1 MRIQYLIYVP
11 VVDHGYIVV
20 PVCNVLQSL
29 FHVVPEEFY
38 VQAVVVV
45 VFYRQ
50 NEGRMP
56 SNSTSQRLQR

>member
-20 PVCNVLQSL
+20 PVGNVLQSL

-38 VQAVVVV
+38 VQAVIVV
-45 VFYRQ
+45 VFQ
-50 NEGRMP
+50 AE
-56 SNSTSQRLQR
+56 